1 MIMCNTKAI
10 IFIIWYPHI
19 LQGNNAFVGFHLLH
33 CFCNLFKLKFR
44 NGSLLGEGL
53 RERYHMSRC
62 SDKSYIICCIY
73 RTVKISSL
81 LQYCRKGF
89 SVEAIMKAT
98 IGCFL
103 CVFLLSKM
111 ALSENNSN
119 GFIKNGTKGQQEGAE
134 ELSGLMLEQILDE
147 CRRLRQEVTSLR
159 ISQAE
164 LEENQRASM
173 KRIMDLEHQN
183 LLSRQEFSKLLKL
196 VDKRAKYYQNES
208 LEQNLIS
215 KRLMLNT
222 ESGMPMTPQIAF
234 SAILS
239 NHIVNPYQNERIVFG
254 STVTNSGN
262 GYNKNNGLFVTPVKG
277 VYVFFATIVTLT
289 GKYTESQIVRNGNNI
304 GNIFSAGTTTYGT
317 GSIMTVTN
325 LELGD
330 AVWVRV
336 AGPLHDRGTVDEG
349 FTQFSGFLLFETF

>member
-1 MIMCNTKAI
+1 
-10 IFIIWYPHI
+10 
-19 LQGNNAFVGFHLLH
+19 
-33 CFCNLFKLKFR
+33 
-44 NGSLLGEGL
+44 
-53 RERYHMSRC
+53 
-62 SDKSYIICCIY
+62 
-73 RTVKISSL
+73 
-81 LQYCRKGF
+81 
-89 SVEAIMKAT
+89 MKAT

-103 CVFLLSKM
+103 CVFLLSKI

-134 ELSGLMLEQILDE
+134 EFSGLMLEQILDE
-147 CRRLRQEVTSLR
+147 CRRLRKEVTSLR
-159 ISQAE
+159 IAQAE
-164 LEENQRASM
+164 LERASI
-173 KRIMDLEHQN
+173 KRITDLEHQN
-183 LLSRQEFSKLLKL
+183 LLSRQEFSKLLEL

-208 LEQNLIS
+208 LEENQIS

-222 ESGMPMTPQIAF
+222 ESGMPLTPQIAF

-239 NHIVNPYQNERIVFG
+239 NYIVNPYQSERIVFD

-277 VYVFFATIVTLT
+277 VYVFFATVVTLT

-336 AGPLHDRGTVDEG
+336 AGPLHDRGTVDGG